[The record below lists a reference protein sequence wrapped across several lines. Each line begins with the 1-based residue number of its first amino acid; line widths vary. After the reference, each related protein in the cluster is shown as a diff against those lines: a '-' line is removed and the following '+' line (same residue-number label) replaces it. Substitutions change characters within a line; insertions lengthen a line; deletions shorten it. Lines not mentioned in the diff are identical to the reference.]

1 MLAEFMALEASGGLV
16 LLGVTVLSLILANSP
31 ASEAY
36 FSGLHFYL
44 GPLSIH
50 HWINDGLMAIFFL
63 LVGLEIKHEVTQG
76 ALATAQ
82 QRLLPSLGA
91 FAGMV
96 FPALVYLLLTKDHPE
111 LWRGWA
117 IPSATDIAFAL
128 GILSL
133 LGDRVPPSLKV
144 FLTALAIIDDLGAVL
159 VIALFYGGDI
169 ASGYLGL
176 AAVTLALLVIL
187 NRANVRRLSVYSILG
202 FFLWFFILRSGIH
215 ATLAGVLLAF
225 TIPLSV
231 PTPGE
236 GPDDSPLHRL
246 EDKLDRVVPFV
257 IVPLFGFANA
267 GISFQGLSSSIL
279 FEPLTLGV
287 SLGLLAGKAVGI
299 FGVTFLLVKAKK
311 ASLPEGS
318 NWLQFL
324 GLCFLCGIGFT
335 MSLFIS
341 MLAFASNPLL
351 QEESKIGILLGSLC
365 SSLIGFGVLYFCGS
379 KAQRDAN

>member
-1 MLAEFMALEASGGLV
+1 MIQEFMALEASGGLV
-16 LLGVTVLSLILANSP
+16 LLGVTVLSLLLANSP
-31 ASEAY
+31 VSEFY
-36 FSGLHFYL
+36 FSALHFYI
-44 GPLSIH
+44 GPLSVH

-76 ALATAQ
+76 ELATAQ

-91 FAGMV
+91 LAGMV
-96 FPALVYLLLTKDHPE
+96 VPALVFLFFTREQPE

-133 LGDRVPPSLKV
+133 LGDRVPASVKI

-169 ASGYLGL
+169 AWQYLGL
-176 AAVTLALLVIL
+176 AALVLGALVAL
-187 NRANVRRLSVYSILG
+187 NRANVRRLSAYSILG
-202 FFLWFFILRSGIH
+202 FFLWLFILRSGIH

-231 PTPGE
+231 PTPDE
-236 GPDDSPLHRL
+236 EPDDSPLHRL
-246 EDKLDRVVPFV
+246 ENKLDRVVPFL

-267 GISFQGLSSSIL
+267 GISFQGLSSSVL
-279 FEPLTLGV
+279 VEPLTLGV
-287 SLGLLAGKAVGI
+287 GLGLLVGKAVGI

-311 ASLPEGS
+311 ATLPEGAS
-318 NWLQFL
+318 WLQFL

-335 MSLFIS
+335 MSLFIGL
-341 MLAFASNPLL
+341 LAFASDPML
-351 QEESKIGILLGSLC
+351 QEESKIGILLGSFC
-365 SSLIGFGVLYFCGS
+365 SSLLGFGLLYFQGS
-379 KAQRDAN
+379 QNRSKG